1 MADNAISFGQIPR
14 TSRLYNDFLYNF
26 DRVSRCYQ
34 SSGRDISALAAPAQK
49 LTAQTFSRDAVADA
63 LADQNAR
70 AGAGDLTFSNIERLR
85 QKDSVVVITGQQAG
99 LFTGP
104 L

>member
-26 DRVSRCYQ
+26 DRVSRFYQ
-34 SSGRDISALAAPAQK
+34 SSGLDISALAARAQK
-49 LTAQTFSRDAVADA
+49 VTAQTFSRDAVADA

-70 AGAGDLTFSNIERLR
+70 AGPGVLIGERVSHGVAR
-85 QKDSVVVITGQQAG
+85 ERATSSKRFRGRHYG
-99 LFTGP
+99 
-104 L
+104 